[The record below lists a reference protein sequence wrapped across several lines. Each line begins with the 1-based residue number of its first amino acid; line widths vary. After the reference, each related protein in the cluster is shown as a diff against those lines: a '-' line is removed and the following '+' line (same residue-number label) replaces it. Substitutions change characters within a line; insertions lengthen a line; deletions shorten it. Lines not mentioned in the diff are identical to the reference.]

1 MLDILI
7 FTFKCFGS
15 CVAIVNK
22 IRPVLFSWECNCIA
36 LHLLLLLWFYGLSR
50 AEEQSWSKLHDK
62 YLCPPG
68 GVISVYT
75 HSALDPDQNRKTW
88 RDAAGIAKTR
98 KKKTWKHIFVTQWN
112 DSKLVL
118 NERGDQNISDSE
130 LFRGKWKN
138 KNRLLGSVQLCT
150 QISNFLYSFY
160 LVKIWKHSFRM
171 ICNVI
176 FSLPK
181 YLINVA
187 SSQL

>member
-1 MLDILI
+1 MLAILI

-36 LHLLLLLWFYGLSR
+36 LHLLLLLWFYGLSK
-50 AEEQSWSKLHDK
+50 AEEQSWSKASWQIF
-62 YLCPPG
+62 
-68 GVISVYT
+68 VST
-75 HSALDPDQNRKTW
+75 RW
-88 RDAAGIAKTR
+88 RDICLHSLSPGPWPKQKNMAWCCRHSQDK

-138 KNRLLGSVQLCT
+138 KNRLL
-150 QISNFLYSFY
+150 Y
-160 LVKIWKHSFRM
+160 M
-171 ICNVI
+171 
-176 FSLPK
+176 
-181 YLINVA
+181 
-187 SSQL
+187 SSTDKNNLNCST